1 MSLVPSKA
9 TEKVAF
15 FESRE
20 SDWSS
25 NAVAIGTTAGA
36 VTSLTTKVTT
46 AKAKLLGVVTAK
58 ANLKTAVAEAQSAV
72 RDMGQAGADIIR
84 QIRTKAAIDGDG
96 VYVLADIPAP
106 ATPSPVAPAGHA
118 DRLQGRAQRRR
129 VAQAVVEVPEPFGVV
144 GTTYQIAR
152 KTGAVGAF
160 VPLTTVGTRSFTDT
174 TVPAGTAQR
183 DLQDHRRPLD
193 RRRRVERVRRQLR
206 HRRVGRDVRQ
216 RPERAEAGGVAQ
228 DEDMKHE
235 T

>member
-96 VYVLADIPAP
+96 VYFLANIPAP
-106 ATPSPVAPAGHA
+106 ATPSPVPPPGQPANFK
-118 DRLQGRAQRRR
+118 
-129 VAQAVVEVPEPFGVV
+129 VELNVDGSLKLSWKCPNPSGSV

-174 TVPAGTAQR
+174 TVPAGTAQ
-183 DLQDHRRPLD
+183 
-193 RRRRVERVRRQLR
+193 VTYKITAVRTTA
-206 HRRVGRDVRQ
+206 VGVSNEFVVNFGTAASGEVFASVQ
-216 RPERAEAGGVAQ
+216 SAPKLAA
-228 DEDMKHE
+228 
-235 T
+235 